1 MDHRLGLAKK
11 SNLEL
16 LLLLV
21 EAVLIGT
28 VMLLTMRLIN
38 SVGQASDVQLRIV
51 ERLADQAEKKD
62 AYE

>member
-1 MDHRLGLAKK
+1 
-11 SNLEL
+11 L